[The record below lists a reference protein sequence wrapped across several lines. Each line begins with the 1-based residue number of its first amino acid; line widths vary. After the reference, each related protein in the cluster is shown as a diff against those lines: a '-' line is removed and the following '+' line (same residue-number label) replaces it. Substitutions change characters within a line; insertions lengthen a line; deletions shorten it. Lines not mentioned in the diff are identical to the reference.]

1 MIEFKLKKAP
11 EPEDENNK
19 GSASAESLDPRV
31 LSSVLVSVKM
41 ASFQAE
47 HGDGDPQERLLD
59 LMHSPEMRALL
70 DSAQLYA
77 ERQGVPA
84 HEGLAQI
91 VTTLQEID
99 KLWNQVLLKE
109 GLARL
114 NSQYH

>member
-11 EPEDENNK
+11 EPEDDDK
-19 GSASAESLDPRV
+19 SSSAERLDPRV

-47 HGDGDPQERLLD
+47 HGDIDPQERLLD

-84 HEGLAQI
+84 HEGLTQI